1 MSLFSS
7 LLVGH
12 LVGDYLL
19 QTGWMAERKASHW
32 WPLMA
37 HAAVYTT
44 VVTAAGLLAGGL
56 SAGAIALVLASHL
69 VLDGTTFTAWWSRR
83 VQSVTPS
90 AKVWL
95 PIVTDQV
102 FHLVALVLA
111 VLLTRAPS

>member
-19 QTGWMAERKASHW
+19 QTGWMAERKASHR

-37 HAAVYTT
+37 HAAVYTA

-56 SAGAIALVLASHL
+56 SAGAIALVLASHIL
-69 VLDGTTFTAWWSRR
+69 LDGTRFTAWWSRR
-83 VQSVTPS
+83 VQSVTS